1 MLIRHKG
8 FVEYELPDGWESE
21 VNGENVIIYDPD
33 GEGSMV
39 MSFYRS
45 TGDMPIEKRIY
56 KMAQSFVEQIM
67 IKQLSDFSESND
79 NRRVFR
85 VCCEGIDANNWYI
98 KLYIIAKSPRIVVAT
113 YNNKIKNHEI
123 ETYNEIVKS
132 MKPLA

>member
-21 VNGENVIIYDPD
+21 VNGENVIIYDPN
-33 GEGSMV
+33 GEGAMV

-45 TGDMPIEKRIY
+45 TGDIPIEKRIY

-85 VCCEGIDANNWYI
+85 VCCEGIDANNLYI